1 MTLSGVLNSPVVQTA
16 EWTSSELDL
25 VCEHVLDCARIDRV
39 LEPHRVIDDALVD
52 RVLQIAGRCAAGEPL
67 AYVLGWCDFDGL
79 RLQVT
84 PDVLIPRPDTETLVQ
99 AALEVIGSRPV
110 RLLDV
115 CTGTGAVALSLKA
128 RRPEIEVV
136 ASDLSPKAIEVAQA
150 NAAHLDLAVTC
161 VVADGF
167 EHAGIYDVICANPPY
182 IAQQDSRVD
191 PSVIQHEPELALFG
205 GLDGLAVIRTLIQG
219 GQAHLTPGGW
229 LLIEHGLDQREAVV
243 ELAEAQRWSHIQTL
257 QDLAGRDR
265 VTRLRKPYE

>member
-1 MTLSGVLNSPVVQTA
+1 MTLSGVLNSPVVQSA
-16 EWTSSELDL
+16 EWTTSELDL
-25 VCEHVLDCARIDRV
+25 VCEQVLDRARIDRV

-79 RLQVT
+79 RLQVS

-99 AALEVIGSRPV
+99 SALEVIGSRPV

-128 RRPEIEVV
+128 RRPEIDVS
-136 ASDLSPKAIEVAQA
+136 ASDLSPEAIEVAQA
-150 NAAHLDLAVTC
+150 NAARLHLAVRFFI
-161 VVADGF
+161 ADGF
-167 EHAGIYDVICANPPY
+167 EQAGTYDVICANPPY
-182 IAQQDSRVD
+182 IAEHDSRVD
-191 PSVIQHEPELALFG
+191 PAVIQHEPRLALFA
-205 GLDGLAVIRTLIQG
+205 GLDGLAVIRRLIQD
-219 GQAHLTPGGW
+219 GQSHLTAGGW

-243 ELAEAQRWSHIQTL
+243 ELAQVHRWSHIQTF

-265 VTRLRKPYE
+265 VTRMRKSYE